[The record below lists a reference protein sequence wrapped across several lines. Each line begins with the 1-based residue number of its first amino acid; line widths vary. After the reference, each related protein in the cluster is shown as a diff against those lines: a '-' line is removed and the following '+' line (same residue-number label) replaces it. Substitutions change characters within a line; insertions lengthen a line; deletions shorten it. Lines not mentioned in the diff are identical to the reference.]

1 MKSEEE
7 IERQLYDCNQKL
19 QEINKQIKENERR
32 QDILYEKMNH
42 LIQTEKRCKLK
53 LITNIFDDVGLPE
66 DIDVKLL
73 TGIAVCIKDNILD
86 DSQLHFFRQKA
97 REYRINESKYL

>member
-1 MKSEEE
+1 MKSEEK
-7 IERQLYDCNQKL
+7 IERQLYDCNKKL
-19 QEINKQIKENERR
+19 QEINKQIEENERR

-66 DIDVKLL
+66 DIDIKLL
-73 TGIAVCIKDNILD
+73 TGIAVSVRDNLLD

-97 REYRINESKYL
+97 REYRINECKYD

>member
-1 MKSEEE
+1 MKSEEK
-7 IERQLYDCNQKL
+7 IERQLYDCNKKL
-19 QEINKQIKENERR
+19 QGINKQIEENKLR

-42 LIQTEKRCKLK
+42 LIQKEKRCKLK
-53 LITNIFDDVGLPE
+53 LIANIFDDVGLPE

-73 TGIAVCIKDNILD
+73 IGIAVSIRDNLLD

>member
-1 MKSEEE
+1 MKSEEK
-7 IERQLYDCNQKL
+7 IERQLYDCNKKL
-19 QEINKQIKENERR
+19 QGINKQIEENKLR

-42 LIQTEKRCKLK
+42 LIQKEKRCKLK
-53 LITNIFDDVGLPE
+53 LIANIFDDVGLPE

-73 TGIAVCIKDNILD
+73 IGIAVFIRDNLLD

>member
-1 MKSEEE
+1 MKREEK
-7 IERQLYDCNQKL
+7 IERQLYDCNKKL
-19 QEINKQIKENERR
+19 QGINKQIEENKLR

-42 LIQTEKRCKLK
+42 LIQKEKRCKLK
-53 LITNIFDDVGLPE
+53 LIANIFDDVGLPE

-73 TGIAVCIKDNILD
+73 IGIAVSIRDNLLD

>member
-1 MKSEEE
+1 MKSEEK
-7 IERQLYDCNQKL
+7 IERQLYDCNKKL
-19 QEINKQIKENERR
+19 QGINKQIEENKLR

-42 LIQTEKRCKLK
+42 LIQKEKRCNLK
-53 LITNIFDDVGLPE
+53 LIANIFDDVGLPE

-73 TGIAVCIKDNILD
+73 IGIAVSIRDNLLD

>member
-1 MKSEEE
+1 MKSEEK
-7 IERQLYDCNQKL
+7 IERQLYDCNKKL
-19 QEINKQIKENERR
+19 QGINKQIEENKLR
-32 QDILYEKMNH
+32 QDILYEKMNY
-42 LIQTEKRCKLK
+42 LIQKEKRCKLK
-53 LITNIFDDVGLPE
+53 LIANIFDDVGLPE

-73 TGIAVCIKDNILD
+73 IGIAVSIRDNLLD

>member
-1 MKSEEE
+1 MKSEEK
-7 IERQLYDCNQKL
+7 IERQLYDCNKKL
-19 QEINKQIKENERR
+19 QGINKQIENKLR

-42 LIQTEKRCKLK
+42 LIQKEKRCKLK
-53 LITNIFDDVGLPE
+53 LIANIFDDVGLPE

-73 TGIAVCIKDNILD
+73 IGIAVSIRDNLLD

>member
-1 MKSEEE
+1 MKSEEK
-7 IERQLYDCNQKL
+7 IERQLYDCNKKL
-19 QEINKQIKENERR
+19 QGINKQIEENKLR

-42 LIQTEKRCKLK
+42 LIQKEKRCKLK
-53 LITNIFDDVGLPE
+53 LIANIFDDVGLPE

-73 TGIAVCIKDNILD
+73 IGIAVSIRDNLLD

-97 REYRINESKYL
+97 RKYRINESKYL

>member
-19 QEINKQIKENERR
+19 QQINNQIKENEW
-32 QDILYEKMNH
+32 QQNILHEKMNH

-53 LITNIFDDVGLPE
+53 LIANIFDDVGLPE
-66 DIDVKLL
+66 DIDVRLL
-73 TGIAVCIKDNILD
+73 TGIAVCIKDNLLD

-97 REYRINESKYL
+97 REYRIDESKYF